1 MNSIIGSQVAKWVLG
16 ILNQREDGNYYLEDS
31 TLAVKVSF
39 SQLERVDPDSFF
51 TEGSLV
57 LCRGIHH
64 DECLYILDLQQPPL
78 HARKSFIF
86 KVNEADYF
94 GGYTKQKQILAQV
107 KVSSS
112 STGDRQDGGLAGS
125 ALNTKVRPL
134 QADSALPPPD
144 QCIVVL
150 S

>member
-1 MNSIIGSQVAKWVLG
+1 M
-16 ILNQREDGNYYLEDS
+16 
-31 TLAVKVSF
+31 
-39 SQLERVDPDSFF
+39 DPDSFF

-94 GGYTKQKQILAQV
+94 GGYTKQKQILSQV
-107 KVSSS
+107 KVSS
-112 STGDRQDGGLAGS
+112 GDRQDGALAGS
-125 ALNTKVRPL
+125 ALNTKVRPI
-134 QADSALPPPD
+134 QPEYVLPAPD